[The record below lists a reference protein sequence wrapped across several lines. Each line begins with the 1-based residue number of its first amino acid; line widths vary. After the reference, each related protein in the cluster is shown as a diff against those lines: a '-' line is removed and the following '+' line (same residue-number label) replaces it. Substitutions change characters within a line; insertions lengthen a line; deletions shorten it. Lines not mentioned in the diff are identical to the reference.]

1 MVVGK
6 GKGHMHDR
14 QRYSEKLESI
24 VAHFIYSK
32 ILGMVISFIHV
43 PGKKCKTVKPLIGW
57 WLGEM

>member
-1 MVVGK
+1 
-6 GKGHMHDR
+6 MHDR